1 LYSKVK
7 LKLITATGVAKNNT
21 SAAISTGGK
30 LSDNKINSRTKGI
43 IIRRLIR
50 ANKKS
55 LSNNLNLDK
64 SSVPPRISKASGG
77 AIAASELVETKI
89 KLGSGIFK
97 IKKMKPSKVAMLSGL
112 VIIFNQIFLI
122 EIFLRS
128 NNSKFNTLSELK
140 IGFDID
146 NNKKAVVTP
155 TVPNKLVMI
164 GIPII
169 KKFVRNIEWEITACV
184 DISLLTRRELI

>member
-1 LYSKVK
+1 LYSRVK

-30 LSDNKINSRTKGI
+30 FSDNKINSKTKGI

-64 SSVPPRISKASGG
+64 SSVPPRISNARVG
-77 AIAASELVETKI
+77 AIVESELVETRI
-89 KLGSGIFK
+89 KLGNGILK
-97 IKKMKPSKVAMLSGL
+97 IKKIKPSSVAILSGL

-128 NNSKFNTLSELK
+128 NNSKFNTLSGLK

-169 KKFVRNIEWEITACV
+169 KKFVRNIECDITG
-184 DISLLTRRELI
+184 

>member
-21 SAAISTGGK
+21 SAAISTVGK
-30 LSDNKINSRTKGI
+30 LSDNNTNSRTKGI
-43 IIRRLIR
+43 IISRLIR

-64 SSVPPRISKASGG
+64 SSVPPRINKASGG
-77 AIAASELVETKI
+77 AIEASELVETKT

-97 IKKMKPSKVAMLSGL
+97 IKKIKPSSVAMLSGL

-128 NNSKFNTLSELK
+128 NNSKFRTLNGLK

-146 NNKKAVVTP
+146 NSKKAVVTP

-169 KKFVRNIEWEITACV
+169 KKLVRNIE
-184 DISLLTRRELI
+184 